1 MKRLLHLS
9 LLLNLALLVAVG
21 WRSAYQS
28 PMPRA
33 TRTEVGT
40 PAQKPSGRFF
50 RRHAPAPPPATPW
63 GAIESADPQRFI
75 ANLRAL
81 GCPEQTIRDIVALR
95 ICRAFRDRL
104 LELEAA
110 SMRAWDFTRN
120 RDWREGNERI
130 RQQRE
135 LRNEMIY
142 TLESVLGQNWSALG
156 PALLGWGVPW
166 RDPME
171 SLSVEQRRELRA
183 LDLRYDELKHELER
197 KGSTGRLDA
206 EDAAQLR
213 GLEQQKQAALAAL
226 LSPQELQDY
235 LYRKSPASDYVR
247 QNLPEAKS
255 ETEFRKMVDVALQLQ
270 MAESP
275 TALAQRMGIEPGDP
289 AVTKAEAERKAAFD
303 QRLKEVLGEAR
314 IAEQQ
319 AEEERRL
326 AEEKKRQAA
335 ENELRDLARLT
346 EMAASVGI
354 AEADAKRFFDR
365 LKELE
370 PILEPKFK
378 EMEKSLTG
386 TDEEKRKQMDAFA
399 KAELGKIATEIIGE
413 KGRALIEK
421 MAERGH

>member
-1 MKRLLHLS
+1 MRRLLQLS
-9 LLLNLALLVAVG
+9 LLLNLLLLVALG
-21 WRSAYQS
+21 WRSAHQ
-28 PMPRA
+28 PPLHRA

-40 PAQKPSGRFF
+40 PAQKPSSRFF
-50 RRHAPAPPPATPW
+50 QHRAPTPLSATPW
-63 GAIESADPQRFI
+63 ASIESADPQRLI

-81 GCPEQTIRDIVALR
+81 GCPEQTLRDIVVLR
-95 ICRAFRDRL
+95 ICRAFHDRF
-104 LELEAA
+104 LEREAA
-110 SMRAWDFTRN
+110 SERAWNFTRN
-120 RDWREGNERI
+120 RDGREGRERI

-135 LRNEMIY
+135 LRNEMMY
-142 TLESVLGQNWSALG
+142 TLESVSGEGW
-156 PALLGWGVPW
+156 PALLASLLGWPTRW

-171 SLSVEQRRELRA
+171 SLSVEKRRQLRE
-183 LDLRYDELKHELER
+183 LDLRYGELKLELER

-213 GLEQQKQAALAAL
+213 TLEQQKQAELAAR

-235 LYRKSPASDYVR
+235 LYRKSPAADYVR

-255 ETEFRKMVDVALQLQ
+255 ESEFRAIVNVALELQ
-270 MAESP
+270 IGESS
-275 TALAQRMGIEPGDP
+275 TAMAQRLGVEPGDP
-289 AVTKAEAERKAAFD
+289 AVMKAEVERKAAFD

-319 AEEERRL
+319 AEEEQRL
-326 AEEKKRQAA
+326 AEERQRVEA
-335 ENELRDLARLT
+335 ESKQRSLTRFT

-365 LKELE
+365 LEELK
-370 PILEPKFK
+370 PVLEPKF
-378 EMEKSLTG
+378 EAMGKSLTG

-413 KGRALIEK
+413 KGKALIEK
-421 MAERGH
+421 MAEQDH